1 MSGNINTFLRDLL
14 NHEYVS
20 LYRYEYATFKE
31 IKTQTISMQND
42 RAEGNQMQKKA
53 KLFIRLEKHEKF
65 EENMKKF
72 EEIKA
77 ENEAKRNA
85 TKKEEDDKQ

>member
-1 MSGNINTFLRDLL
+1 MNSFFFI
-14 NHEYVS
+14 
-20 LYRYEYATFKE
+20 RYEYATFKE
-31 IKTQTISMQND
+31 IKTQTISMQNE

-77 ENEAKRNA
+77 DNEAKRNA
-85 TKKEEDDKQ
+85 AKKEEEGESKQWVESSR

>member
-1 MSGNINTFLRDLL
+1 ML
-14 NHEYVS
+14 NHE
-20 LYRYEYATFKE
+20 LLHIIRYEYANFKE
-31 IKTQTISMQND
+31 IKTQTISMQNE

-77 ENEAKRNA
+77 DNEAKRNA
-85 TKKEEDDKQ
+85 AKKEEEGESKQWVESSW

>member
-1 MSGNINTFLRDLL
+1 
-14 NHEYVS
+14 
-20 LYRYEYATFKE
+20 
-31 IKTQTISMQND
+31 MQNE

-77 ENEAKRNA
+77 DNEAKRNA
-85 TKKEEDDKQ
+85 AKKEEEGESKQWVESTW